1 VYGEIGR
8 IRRANPSVSGFLQ
21 GEVTSMLT
29 AIGNFLKSPLWQIIV
44 IVLLA
49 IGAGL
54 VVRPFKA
61 VRDPTPEDVATA
73 WNNSIG
79 RLGILP
85 LYPPTED
92 FGVGDVMAVVADS
105 ENVTLLR
112 KAVRIAHLD
121 LRDLILSSTTEPVFA
136 ETTDPAAGTGFRKQ
150 DRFEMP
156 ADPASNRIALAISAF
171 PGITIHHVLQSD
183 AAASNS
189 TGWFGSTHTGQRE
202 EEIQI
207 KGVETYGVS
216 AVEAIVRF
224 NRWCADLKT
233 KTYCDDSF
241 VRQALA
247 FAVSDLVLA
256 TKDSKDGDKAK
267 KEYATRLELQLVT
280 RVYLTREIQ
289 QRRLDQTAGSAAIQ
303 ALADPSVA
311 KPASNLAPDKPADQD
326 SGGNKSLSASGVP
339 GAKISIVRSDDVN
352 ISLKETFQR
361 PNAFGYRAVT
371 IALQPVAPGEAGV
384 P

>member
-1 VYGEIGR
+1 M
-8 IRRANPSVSGFLQ
+8 IRDLLKAARD
-21 GEVTSMLT
+21 
-29 AIGNFLKSPLWQIIV
+29 FLKARLWQIVAAVFFI
-44 IVLLA
+44 ICALF
-49 IGAGL
+49 
-54 VVRPFKA
+54 VVRPFQA
-61 VRDPTPEDVATA
+61 VRDPAPEDVASA

-121 LRDLILSSTTEPVFA
+121 LRDLVLSSTLEPVFA
-136 ETTDPAAGTGFRKQ
+136 ETADPVAGTNFRKQ
-150 DRFEMP
+150 DRFELP
-156 ADPASNRIALAISAF
+156 GDPSGKRIALSISAF
-171 PGITIHHVLQSD
+171 PGITINHVLQSN
-183 AAASNS
+183 AGAGNS
-189 TGWFGSTHTGQRE
+189 AGWFGSSHSGQRA

-216 AVEAIVRF
+216 TVEAIVRF
-224 NRWCADLKT
+224 NHWCRDEKT
-233 KTYCDDSF
+233 KAYCDDSF

-247 FAVSDLVLA
+247 FAVSDRVLA
-256 TKDSKDGDKAK
+256 TKDSKDSNGVTTRG
-267 KEYATRLELQLVT
+267 YAARLELQLVT

-289 QRRLDQTAGSAAIQ
+289 QRRLDDSAGGAAIQ
-303 ALADPSVA
+303 ALADPSAA
-311 KPASNLAPDKPADQD
+311 KPAPDKPAEQD
-326 SGGNKSLSASGVP
+326 SGASRVSNAIDALNKSLAASGVP
-339 GAKISIVRSDDVN
+339 GAKISAIRSDDVD

-361 PNAFGYRAVT
+361 PIAFGYRAVT
-371 IALQPVAPGEAGV
+371 IALVPVAPGAGKV